1 MNTFNPKTTI
11 NLQNFKFQKNK
22 GNNMNVQQNLKS
34 EFNYFLLDSY
44 ENIKN
49 IQSNKHFKDHI
60 FLSFLKNSKFIQ
72 DIYNINDFIYSHYYI
87 VIENKENNKS
97 ICLLLPKNKIDGKN
111 VNIKE
116 LLLNEINN
124 SPKEFIW
131 EIE

>member
-1 MNTFNPKTTI
+1 MNSFKFKTII
-11 NLQNFKFQKNK
+11 NKQNFTFHKNK
-22 GNNMNVQQNLKS
+22 GNNMNIQQLKNALN
-34 EFNYFLLDSY
+34 FFLLDSY

-60 FLSFLKNSKFIQ
+60 FLSFLKNSKFYQ
-72 DIYNINDFIYSHYYI
+72 NIYNINDFIYSHYYI
-87 VIENKENNKS
+87 IIENKENNKS